1 LRCLI
6 LARPTKS
13 EMLFVQI
20 IGRALRTAPGKDHA
34 LILDHSDTT
43 QRLGFVTDIHH
54 DRLDDGSKE
63 AKKLE
68 AGRGEENPAAE
79 GMQAVRLPQERAY
92 LPELRRMSLS
102 R

>member
-1 LRCLI
+1 
-6 LARPTKS
+6 
-13 EMLFVQI
+13 VQI
-20 IGRALRTAPGKDHA
+20 IGRALRKAPGKDHA

-54 DRLDDGSKE
+54 DSLDDGSKD

-68 AGRGEENPAAE
+68 AAESKKTPLPKECKKCGCLKSSAFARIAA
-79 GMQAVRLPQERAY
+79 
-92 LPELRRMSLS
+92 MSRS